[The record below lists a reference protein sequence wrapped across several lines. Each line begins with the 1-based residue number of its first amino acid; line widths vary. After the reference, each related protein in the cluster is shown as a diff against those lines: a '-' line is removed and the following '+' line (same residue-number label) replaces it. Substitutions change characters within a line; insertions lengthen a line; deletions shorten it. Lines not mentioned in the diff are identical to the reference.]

1 MASAPQQLSNLGNDS
16 IMDGAR
22 GPPAAIA
29 TVAELSPVP
38 TATPFG
44 APMPQSPVMP
54 TRPDASAA
62 ASLEPNTRATG
73 RAVASL
79 LTGLGLA
86 LIVAA
91 LVDIAVL
98 WAIQKEPNAQADFAA
113 LTATLDN
120 FSLIVIALAAL
131 GGAMLLRGAGIG
143 SVRILGTMSLIAG
156 IVAGAIG
163 VLLLLDVIQI
173 RGLMHGNA
181 RPLFLATGLKGLT
194 LAAVYAL
201 ALVIAGIR
209 AMRRD

>member
-1 MASAPQQLSNLGNDS
+1 
-16 IMDGAR
+16 MDGVR
-22 GPPAAIA
+22 GPPAAFA
-29 TVAELSPVP
+29 TVAEVSRVP
-38 TATPFG
+38 TATPNG

-62 ASLEPNTRATG
+62 ATLEPNSRATG

-79 LTGLGLA
+79 LTGLGVA

-120 FSLIVIALAAL
+120 FSLIVIALGAL
-131 GGAMLLRGAGIG
+131 GGALMLRGAGVG
-143 SVRILGTMSLIAG
+143 ALRVLGVISLIAG
-156 IVAGAIG
+156 IMAAAVG

-173 RGLMHGNA
+173 RGLMQGNA

-194 LAAVYAL
+194 LAAVYSLFLVVAGVRAL
-201 ALVIAGIR
+201 
-209 AMRRD
+209 RRE